1 MLAPSKLPIS
11 VCILVKNEADRLP
24 RCLGALSD
32 MAEVICLD
40 SGSTDGSL
48 EIIRQ
53 SGATLVEHEWLGF
66 GATRTVLFRQ
76 ATQPWVLW
84 LDADEVVTPELIQSV
99 RDLFDRPMS
108 HAAYQVNRMVIF
120 QGRRVRH
127 GDWFPDWVVR
137 LFRADAWT
145 MDERIVHERILID
158 GNVGQL
164 DGLLEHHSFRD
175 WDDLSRR
182 SDHYARLW
190 AQMGQ
195 HRGKRPVLL
204 EAEARSS
211 WRFFRGF
218 VLKLGFLD
226 GLLGYRVARACA
238 REVRLKYQILRNSN
252 QRAPQQA

>member
-1 MLAPSKLPIS
+1 MTVPSKLPIS

-48 EIIRQ
+48 DIIRQ
-53 SGATLVEHEWLGF
+53 FGATLLEHEWLGF

-84 LDADEVVTPELIQSV
+84 LDADEVVTPELIRSL
-99 RDLFDRPMS
+99 RDLFAHPGS
-108 HAAYQVNRMVIF
+108 EAAYQINRMVIF

-145 MDERIVHERILID
+145 MDERIVHERILIN
-158 GNVGQL
+158 GNVGRL

-175 WDDLSRR
+175 WDDLTRR

-195 HRGKRPVLL
+195 HRGKRPVRF
-204 EAEARSS
+204 EAEARSA
-211 WRFFRGF
+211 WRFFRGY

-226 GLLGYRVARACA
+226 GLLGYRVARSCA
-238 REVRLKYQILRNSN
+238 REVRLKYRLLRDSN
-252 QRAPQQA
+252 QQAPEQA